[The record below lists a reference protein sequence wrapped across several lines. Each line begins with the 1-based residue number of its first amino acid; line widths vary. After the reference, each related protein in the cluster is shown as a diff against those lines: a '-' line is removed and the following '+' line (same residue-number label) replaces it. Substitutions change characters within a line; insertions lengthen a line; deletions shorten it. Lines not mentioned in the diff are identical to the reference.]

1 MQSINT
7 IYYSLNATNA
17 YHYQLMNQ
25 LNQLFSLIKLQAL
38 NLAEDTEVGCLLR
51 TVSSAALASL
61 RFDYASASLSLLRYL
76 SL

>member
-1 MQSINT
+1 
-7 IYYSLNATNA
+7 
-17 YHYQLMNQ
+17 MNQ
-25 LNQLFSLIKLQAL
+25 LNQVLSLIKLQAL